1 MSEPE
6 VLPRLLIATMNRGKL
21 REIRAL
27 LAGVPIELV
36 DLHDLG
42 DDEEFAEVGQTFE
55 MNAVAKAIHYHGRHG
70 IPTIADDSGLSVDA
84 LEGEPGIHSRRF
96 LGEDVPYARKM
107 AEILRRLEGKQGDA
121 RAARFTCAVC
131 LAADDR
137 IIATIVKH
145 VFGVIADEPRG
156 DGGFGYDPFFLS
168 TELGQTFGE
177 APQEEKDRVS
187 HRGQALRSLVN
198 LIETHDPI
206 RALLGVPPLRRH

>member
-1 MSEPE
+1 MSDSES
-6 VLPRLLIATMNRGKL
+6 LPRLLVATTNRGKL

-27 LAGVPIELV
+27 LDDAPIELV
-36 DLHDLG
+36 DLHNLG
-42 DDEEFAEVGQTFE
+42 DDSEFAEVGQTFE

-84 LEGEPGIHSRRF
+84 LDGAPGVQSRRF
-96 LGEDVPYARKM
+96 LGEDVSYPRKI

-121 RAARFTCAVC
+121 RAARFTCALC
-131 LAADDR
+131 LAADGR
-137 IIATIVKH
+137 VVANIVKH
-145 VFGVIADEPRG
+145 VFGVIADQPRG
-156 DGGFGYDPFFLS
+156 DGGFGYDPIFLS

-198 LIETHDPI
+198 LVETHAPI
-206 RALLGVPPLRRH
+206 RALLGIPLLNRR